1 MKRLFAASLLFSIL
15 LTACSGS
22 TNVDAENAA
31 HAMAETSCLIFDDSV
46 PFEDIPTQSTDIITA
61 YGWEDSLAID
71 DYLESINGTEVQNEV
86 SVLLRQYLEEA
97 CGDQLEAGGLSAAEL
112 AEAIVL
118 E

>member
-1 MKRLFAASLLFSIL
+1 MKRFFAATLFTSIL
-15 LTACSGS
+15 LTSCAGS
-22 TNVDAENAA
+22 TNLDAENAA

-46 PFEDIPTQSTDIITA
+46 PFEDIPTRSEEIITA
-61 YGWEDSLAID
+61 YGWADSLAID

-86 SVLLRQYLEEA
+86 SVLLRQYLEEE
-97 CGDQLEAGGLSAAEL
+97 CGEQLEAGGLSAAEL